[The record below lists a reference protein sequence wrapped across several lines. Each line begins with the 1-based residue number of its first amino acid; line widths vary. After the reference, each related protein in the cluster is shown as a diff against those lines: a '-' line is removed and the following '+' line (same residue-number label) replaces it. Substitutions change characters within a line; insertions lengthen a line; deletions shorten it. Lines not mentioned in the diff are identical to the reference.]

1 MGLAELGNRPAGDGW
16 GPCDRAHIAFCSI
29 ALAIRRFLWSRGADA
44 NEARRQWVTEGTM
57 QYLLILLVVV
67 TMACGAAASVT
78 ISLAPAY
85 ADDSGK
91 GY

>member
-1 MGLAELGNRPAGDGW
+1 MTVLTSRSCGRRLDRWWGSSVGGAGGGGL
-16 GPCDRAHIAFCSI
+16 
-29 ALAIRRFLWSRGADA
+29 
-44 NEARRQWVTEGTM
+44 GTM
-57 QYLLILLVVV
+57 QYLLILLVAV

-78 ISLAPAY
+78 IALVPAY

>member
-1 MGLAELGNRPAGDGW
+1 M
-16 GPCDRAHIAFCSI
+16 
-29 ALAIRRFLWSRGADA
+29 LWSRGGVSLKK
-44 NEARRQWVTEGTM
+44 RRRSVTEGTM
-57 QYLLILLVVV
+57 QYLLILLMVI